1 MQSDLG
7 VLAHDF
13 LKLLLVQGQKP
24 GVLLYPDGSGSA
36 IIAMMVID
44 GDWNEQL
51 YVNPS
56 QTDRGLGSALVEHA
70 KALGTNRLE
79 LWTFVSNVRAQRFY
93 ERHGF
98 VEIDRTNGDNEER
111 QPDIRYRWSA
121 S

>member
-1 MQSDLG
+1 MVHSDAE
-7 VLAHDF
+7 VLVWFCDHVMTEMDVWVACR
-13 LKLLLVQGQKP
+13 
-24 GVLLYPDGSGSA
+24 GSA

-44 GDWNEQL
+44 GDWIEQL